1 MRASAPSR
9 RYASHVAFFS
19 SIHEPSSCS
28 LEGRCYTLMED
39 DVEMDSRFVVDGVL
53 ESTRR
58 RLIDFPR

>member
-1 MRASAPSR
+1 
-9 RYASHVAFFS
+9 
-19 SIHEPSSCS
+19 
-28 LEGRCYTLMED
+28 MED